1 MWYNMD
7 YEEVLIMAVEEVYL
21 FTGTEEVRNRT
32 KIERVLSNL
41 DENKTSITKYDADF
55 ISIQDIM
62 EDAITIPFLADT
74 KVIIVKNPRFLT
86 SEASPIK
93 HDPTTLIKYLK
104 NPVETTVLIFDAVG
118 HKLDD
123 ELEVVKAF
131 KKYSY
136 IVDTQDL
143 EPVEYKAWVKR
154 LFVLNNVDIR
164 DDALTTLIEFVKKDS
179 VRMEQE
185 VNKLIS
191 YVGSGNKVTEDDV
204 KELVIPSVDDAVF
217 LLIKSIV
224 AKDKKQVMKIY
235 RSLVNNTQD
244 IMSVISMISSSF
256 VDLLSTSKL
265 LKEGYKQGEIASL
278 FKISNGR
285 AYYLV
290 NDAKNFNVS
299 TLEEYVVKLSKL
311 DYQIKSG
318 QVDKNLGI
326 ELLLLNL

>member
-1 MWYNMD
+1 M
-7 YEEVLIMAVEEVYL
+7 
-21 FTGTEEVRNRT
+21 
-32 KIERVLSNL
+32 
-41 DENKTSITKYDADF
+41 
-55 ISIQDIM
+55 
-62 EDAITIPFLADT
+62 
-74 KVIIVKNPRFLT
+74 
-86 SEASPIK
+86 
-93 HDPTTLIKYLK
+93 
-104 NPVETTVLIFDAVG
+104 FDAVG

-123 ELEVVKAF
+123 DLEVVKAF
-131 KKYSY
+131 KKYAY

-164 DDALTTLIEFVKKDS
+164 DDALVTLIDFVKKDS

-191 YVGSGNKVTEDDV
+191 YVGPGNKVTDEDV
-204 KELVIPSVDDAVF
+204 KEIVIPNADDAVF
-217 LLIKSIV
+217 LMIKAIV

-235 RSLVNNTQD
+235 NSLALNTQD
-244 IMSVISMISSSF
+244 VMGIISMISSTF
-256 VDLLSTSKL
+256 VDLLSTAKL

-290 NDAKNFNVS
+290 NDAKNFQVS

-326 ELLLLNL
+326 ELLLLSL

>member
-1 MWYNMD
+1 
-7 YEEVLIMAVEEVYL
+7 MAVEEIYL
-21 FTGTEEVRNRT
+21 FTGTEEIRNRT
-32 KIERVLSNL
+32 KIERVLSSL
-41 DENKTSITKYDADF
+41 DANKTSITKYDADF
-55 ISIQDIM
+55 ISIQEIM

-86 SEASPIK
+86 KEASPIK

-104 NPVETTVLIFDAVG
+104 NPVDTTVLIIDAIG
-118 HKLDD
+118 YKLSDD
-123 ELEVVKAF
+123 LEVVNAF
-131 KKYSY
+131 KKYAY

-154 LFVLNNVDIR
+154 LFAVNNIDIKDEALN
-164 DDALTTLIEFVKKDS
+164 LLIEYVKKDS

-185 VNKLIS
+185 VNKLMS
-191 YVGSGNKVTEDDV
+191 YVGPGNKVGELDV

-217 LLIKSIV
+217 SLIKAIV
-224 AKDKKQVMKIY
+224 AKDKKEVIKIY
-235 RSLVNNTQD
+235 NSLSNNTQD
-244 IMSVISMISSSF
+244 IMGIISMLSSTF
-256 VDLLSTSKL
+256 VDLLSTAKL
-265 LKEGYKQGEIASL
+265 LNEGYKQGEIASL

-290 NDAKNFNVS
+290 NDAKNFEIA

-318 QVDKNLGI
+318 QMDKKLGI
-326 ELLLLNL
+326 ELILLSI

>member
-1 MWYNMD
+1 
-7 YEEVLIMAVEEVYL
+7 MAVEEIYL
-21 FTGTEEVRNRT
+21 FTGTEEIRNRT
-32 KIERVLSNL
+32 KIERVLSSL
-41 DENKTSITKYDADF
+41 DANKTSITKYDADF
-55 ISIQDIM
+55 ISIQEIM

-86 SEASPIK
+86 KEASPIK

-104 NPVETTVLIFDAVG
+104 NPVDTTVLIIDAIG
-118 HKLDD
+118 YKLSDD
-123 ELEVVKAF
+123 LEVVNAF
-131 KKYSY
+131 KKYAY

-154 LFVLNNVDIR
+154 LFAVNNIDIKDEALN
-164 DDALTTLIEFVKKDS
+164 LLIEYVKKDS

-185 VNKLIS
+185 VNKLMS
-191 YVGSGNKVTEDDV
+191 YVGPGNKVGELDV

-217 LLIKSIV
+217 SLIKAIV
-224 AKDKKQVMKIY
+224 AKDKKEVIKIY
-235 RSLVNNTQD
+235 NSLSNNTQD
-244 IMSVISMISSSF
+244 IMGIISMLSSTF
-256 VDLLSTSKL
+256 VDLLSTAKL
-265 LKEGYKQGEIASL
+265 LNEGYKQGEIASL

-290 NDAKNFNVS
+290 NDAKTFEIA

-318 QVDKNLGI
+318 QMDKKLGI
-326 ELLLLNL
+326 ELILLSI

>member
-1 MWYNMD
+1 
-7 YEEVLIMAVEEVYL
+7 MAVEEIYL
-21 FTGTEEVRNRT
+21 FTGTEEIRNRT
-32 KIERVLSNL
+32 KIERVLSSL
-41 DENKTSITKYDADF
+41 DANKTSITKYDADF
-55 ISIQDIM
+55 ISIQEIM

-86 SEASPIK
+86 KEASPIK

-104 NPVETTVLIFDAVG
+104 NPVDTTVLIIDAIG
-118 HKLDD
+118 YKLSDD
-123 ELEVVKAF
+123 LEVVNAF
-131 KKYSY
+131 KKYAY

-154 LFVLNNVDIR
+154 LFAVNNIDIKDEALN
-164 DDALTTLIEFVKKDS
+164 LLIEYVKKDS

-185 VNKLIS
+185 VNKLMS
-191 YVGSGNKVTEDDV
+191 YVGPGNKVGELDV

-217 LLIKSIV
+217 SLIKAIV
-224 AKDKKQVMKIY
+224 AKDKKEVIKIY
-235 RSLVNNTQD
+235 NSLSNNTQD
-244 IMSVISMISSSF
+244 IMGIISMLSSTF
-256 VDLLSTSKL
+256 VDLLSTAKL
-265 LKEGYKQGEIASL
+265 LNEGYKQGEIASL

-290 NDAKNFNVS
+290 NDAKSFEIA

-318 QVDKNLGI
+318 QMDKKLGI
-326 ELLLLNL
+326 ELILLSI